1 VIRTGSGSLIG
12 AHGDGPFSFEADHF
26 DLELGQ
32 GWSVLVRG
40 EAHRVLQP
48 NELRKLREGC
58 DLRPWAAGEHDL
70 FVRIVP
76 SQITGHHVLVTPLRR
91 DSRRVAW

>member
-1 VIRTGSGSLIG
+1 MNARFLFPPGGGPGRRSG
-12 AHGDGPFSFEADHF
+12 PVSFEADHF

-48 NELRKLREGC
+48 AELRKLRE
-58 DLRPWAAGEHDL
+58 E
-70 FVRIVP
+70 
-76 SQITGHHVLVTPLRR
+76 
-91 DSRRVAW
+91 